1 MKVVLRRSTKIEIFA
16 QVRDINTNGNL
27 IKVKEAVS
35 S

>member
-1 MKVVLRRSTKIEIFA
+1 MKVVLRRSTKIEIFPR
-16 QVRDINTNGNL
+16 VRDINTNGNL